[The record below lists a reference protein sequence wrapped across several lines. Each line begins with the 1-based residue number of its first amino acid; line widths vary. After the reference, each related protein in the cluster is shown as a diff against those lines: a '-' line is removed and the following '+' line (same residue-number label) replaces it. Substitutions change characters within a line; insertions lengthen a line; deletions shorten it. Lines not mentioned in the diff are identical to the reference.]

1 MLLIANFNYRNFQNI
16 QVYILDQFK
25 KSEEN
30 LYKSRYSKGS
40 MEADQ
45 GKVEGMVG
53 QTHNDDLDLI
63 NGNRDQLIGK
73 LQERYGYNKKRAIQE
88 LNRRLE
94 EIDQVVFSKY
104 QS

>member
-1 MLLIANFNYRNFQNI
+1 MNQDIVKGQWKQIRG
-16 QVYILDQFK
+16 
-25 KSEEN
+25 KSNEWW
-30 LYKSRYSKGS
+30 
-40 MEADQ
+40 
-45 GKVEGMVG
+45 GKL
-53 QTHNDDLDLI
+53 TNDDLDLI

-73 LQERYGYNKKRAIQE
+73 LQERYGYNKMRAIQE